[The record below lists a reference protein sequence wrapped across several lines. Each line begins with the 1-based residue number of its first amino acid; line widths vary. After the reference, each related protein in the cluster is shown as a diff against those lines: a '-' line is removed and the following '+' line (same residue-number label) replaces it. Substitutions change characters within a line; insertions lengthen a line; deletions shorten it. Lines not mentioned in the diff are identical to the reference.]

1 MSILNGFWPSQKQQI
16 YDDPFAY
23 SIGNDLDRD
32 EADYLVEHEDVHP
45 IIYDYE
51 GSDHSG
57 FDRHLKYIHDETAP
71 GKILGRL
78 LSGEK
83 IIMGGS

>member
-1 MSILNGFWPSQKQQI
+1 
-16 YDDPFAY
+16 
-23 SIGNDLDRD
+23 
-32 EADYLVEHEDVHP
+32 VHP

-51 GSDHSG
+51 GGDHSG

-78 LSGEK
+78 LSGGK